1 MPRPPRNG
9 VVASKRMIVLVT
21 PRELLSFGALARFRK
36 MTLAALVRSLLT
48 RDRAELES
56 AGKRVPKR

>member
-1 MPRPPRNG
+1 
-9 VVASKRMIVLVT
+9 MIVLVT